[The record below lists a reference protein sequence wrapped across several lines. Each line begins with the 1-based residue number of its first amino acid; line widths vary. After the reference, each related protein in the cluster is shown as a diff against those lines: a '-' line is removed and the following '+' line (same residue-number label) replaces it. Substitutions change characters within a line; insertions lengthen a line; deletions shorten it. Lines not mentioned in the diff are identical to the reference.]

1 MSRLSIELD
10 KTTQTRMKAVME
22 ELGFKTKASF
32 ITHCIKIALKT
43 HHFDADLGLLSY
55 ARTQDTSLSKERIL
69 YAESSTLP
77 QTDFSESKVDVKN
90 DSKKAPLQFLPPN
103 WQPPEHLRHKYC
115 TKWGLVYANALE
127 MFHEMAKETQQRS
140 RNWDATW
147 AIKVQ
152 KGVLKSVKP
161 LEDDDYLKPE
171 DTMAF
176 QLAR

>member
-1 MSRLSIELD
+1 MLARPPLSTPCRCSAASHVYTVLPSSFSPLVYGRSTLSLLCIELD

-77 QTDFSESKVDVKN
+77 QTAFSESKVDVKN

-103 WQPPEHLRHKYC
+103 WQPPEHLRHKY
-115 TKWGLVYANALE
+115 
-127 MFHEMAKETQQRS
+127 
-140 RNWDATW
+140 
-147 AIKVQ
+147 
-152 KGVLKSVKP
+152 
-161 LEDDDYLKPE
+161 
-171 DTMAF
+171 
-176 QLAR
+176 